1 MNGIQAFYDLGPL
14 TINVME
20 SMLSKTDSLWRFV
33 AMIIT
38 GYFLGPYFGL
48 LAPAAITN
56 FQLVIAAFTV
66 LFTPQIVRAT
76 YSGVNKIS
84 YSITKAYNNGE
95 LSPIIN
101 KIVMSGIAGGSAL
114 FCLMKYNDGKID
126 PKAAMG
132 ATASVL
138 EPTIF
143 TTTEGVSNN
152 WLEDSMLKITYC
164 LNLVGVTLDE
174 KSKTTIYDFINT
186 YVNQTI
192 TNSQDMFKTVVLDS
206 RDSILRFRDAVI
218 HNESSEWTFNATAKY
233 LTDYISSISF
243 VDYLAEAKTRTVNHI
258 DEYLKMTGNE
268 RLTPERSVSSDRD
281 VEENIIDENIW
292 FLADDVKAEE
302 ILAKKM
308 QKIYDEK
315 QQRGEDP
322 GDTISPIE
330 KLLRKREKENEAD
343 PMAYERYRHKI
354 DAAAF
359 LAKQQKGNEKKT
371 VNIPITEE
379 ENKLLREKIGLL
391 LKGNGYQNRRNDEAK
406 KEREENLG
414 GASDEFAEE
423 KIDMKKRAN
432 ERYKNRQ
439 NNEEKKERGE
449 SDEFVDPFAEEKID
463 MKKRANERYKNRQ
476 NKEADKELI
485 EDFVKDLDIVSDVF
499 YDTFTSYIPDFASY
513 IPNMNTDE
521 TWDATSPFATV
532 IAAAYTWICDI
543 KVQAHAMFIRL
554 GFLNEVNG
562 RPNMALKFIIPVL
575 SLVTSGILVSWLC
588 YKLYTKIKTYTMKSS
603 VKVVIDEKLL
613 SEYANVT
620 LASVRTTRSI
630 FEILKVKLND
640 VSDIMTII
648 MDFVSRLKINT
659 KTMINADYTKT
670 MVSKMET
677 FSKTIN
683 NVNNG
688 DKILLTEFFTLLLDM
703 KNLIQAQ
710 SKLIKVNSNDQEIL
724 FVDDIER
731 LVVADLT
738 LQSELVTKKI
748 NGVRIVKKSPA
759 IDRALFKLI
768 KASEAT
774 NMRVGANNIREDLAI
789 LG

>member
-1 MNGIQAFYDLGPL
+1 MDGIQAFYDLGPL
-14 TINVME
+14 TMNVMK
-20 SMLSKTDSLWRFV
+20 SMLSKTDSFWRFV

-76 YSGVNKIS
+76 YSGVNRIS
-84 YSITKAYNNGE
+84 YSITKASASRPNAEDNNEE

-126 PKAAMG
+126 PKVAMG
-132 ATASVL
+132 AIASVL

-186 YVNQTI
+186 YVYQTI
-192 TNSQDMFKTVVLDS
+192 TNSQDMFKTVVLNS
-206 RDSILRFRDAVI
+206 RDSILRFRDAVL

-243 VDYLAEAKTRTVNHI
+243 IDYLADAKTRTVNYI
-258 DEYLKMTGNE
+258 DEYLKMTGN
-268 RLTPERSVSSDRD
+268 TSSDQD
-281 VEENIIDENIW
+281 VEKNIIDEHDSGNDKHSGW
-292 FLADDVKAEE
+292 FLADDIKAEE
-302 ILAKKM
+302 NLAKKM

-330 KLLRKREKENEAD
+330 KLIRKREKENEAD
-343 PMAYERYRHKI
+343 PIAYERYRTKRN
-354 DAAAF
+354 AAADEEK
-359 LAKQQKGNEKKT
+359 KQQQGNEKKT
-371 VNIPITEE
+371 VNIPSTEE
-379 ENKLLREKIGLL
+379 EKKLL
-391 LKGNGYQNRRNDEAK
+391 Q
-406 KEREENLG
+406 
-414 GASDEFAEE
+414 E
-423 KIDMKKRAN
+423 KIDLHKRAN
-432 ERYKNRQ
+432 ERYEKRQ
-439 NNEEKKERGE
+439 KKEAEKEFVEFEFMQEENGGPGGPGGPGFGDTKSANESYEKRQRQKNEGKE
-449 SDEFVDPFAEEKID
+449 YLEQVSDE
-463 MKKRANERYKNRQ
+463 
-476 NKEADKELI
+476 
-485 EDFVKDLDIVSDVF
+485 F
-499 YDTFTSYIPDFASY
+499 YDTFTSYIPDFAYY
-513 IPNMNTDE
+513 IPNMNTNE
-521 TWDATSPFATV
+521 TWDAASPFATV
-532 IAAAYTWICDI
+532 IAAAYTLICDI
-543 KVQAHAMFIRL
+543 KVQAHSMFMRL
-554 GFLNEVNG
+554 GFLDKNG
-562 RPNMALKFIIPVL
+562 RPNTALKFIIPVL

-588 YKLYTKIKTYTMKSS
+588 YKLYTKIKTYNDVEVKSS

-613 SEYANVT
+613 SEYTDVT

-640 VSDIMTII
+640 VSDITTII

-683 NVNNG
+683 NVNKG

-774 NMRVGANNIREDLAI
+774 NMRVGANNIREDLAN
-789 LG
+789 LK